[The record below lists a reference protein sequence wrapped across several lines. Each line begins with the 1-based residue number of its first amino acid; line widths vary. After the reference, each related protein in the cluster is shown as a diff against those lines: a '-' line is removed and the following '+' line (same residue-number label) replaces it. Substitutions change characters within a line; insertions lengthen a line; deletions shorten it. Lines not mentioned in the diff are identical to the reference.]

1 MHVRLGDVFDMKLLT
16 TALRRGLVLAAF
28 SLVAAPL
35 ALTSGPVS
43 ADPARSAQTLL
54 SLESRALARVGNS
67 HLKGLVTPV
76 KPIPVAAGTVTGG
89 GGFLYDKTWLSRQPA
104 PEGGPQWRCLAE
116 ALYFEARGETVE
128 GLFAVSE
135 VIMNRVSSK
144 RFPNSVCGVVNQGT
158 GRKFACQFTYTCDG
172 RPEHIGDK
180 RAWTRVGKVARRA
193 GRQKQGH
200 HQGRHALP
208 CHLGLAR
215 LVAQIHQDLCA
226 RGPYLLPAHLARRI
240 IRRQRFAKGRL
251 RLAVGRPFRYHGPS
265 DNRQGPTC
273 PATSA

>member
-1 MHVRLGDVFDMKLLT
+1 MHVRSGDIFDMKLLT

-28 SLVAAPL
+28 SFIAAQL

-54 SLESRALARVGNS
+54 SLESRALARVGNT

-76 KPIPVAAGTVTGG
+76 KPIPAAAGTVTGG

-104 PEGGPQWRCLAE
+104 PEGGAQWRCLAE
-116 ALYFEARGETVE
+116 ALYFEARGETIE

-135 VIMNRVSSK
+135 VIMNRVASK

-172 RPEHIGDK
+172 RPEHIDDK
-180 RAWTRVGKVARRA
+180 RSWSRVGKVARAVLDGKATGLTKGATHYHATWVSPDWSRKYTKTFA
-193 GRQKQGH
+193 HGVH
-200 HQGRHALP
+200 IFYRHTW
-208 CHLGLAR
+208 
-215 LVAQIHQDLCA
+215 
-226 RGPYLLPAHLARRI
+226 RGE
-240 IRRQRFAKGRL
+240 
-251 RLAVGRPFRYHGPS
+251 
-265 DNRQGPTC
+265 
-273 PATSA
+273 